1 MFGGPRVSSFAPR
14 LNLVSTA
21 EDHLSSGVSWGAG
34 ASPDVRPR
42 SATPTARG
50 GVMHKFKIGQ
60 ELFPARSVARNV
72 PDGAYVVVKRLPERA
87 GEFEYQIKNITQSDE
102 RVVRESQ
109 LRLSPWHQAGRPHKA
124 GL

>member
-87 GEFEYQIKNITQSDE
+87 GEFEYQIKNIIQSDE
-102 RVVRESQ
+102 RIVRQSQ
-109 LRLSPWHQAGRPHKA
+109 VMLSHGHQA
-124 GL
+124 